1 MDLYKV
7 KTLQLFFTGVKK
19 HNYLKLILGDVFS
32 DHRTEKKWDEKELQN
47 KINIALFNVTYLYEY
62 K

>member
-1 MDLYKV
+1 MDFYKV

-19 HNYLKLILGDVFS
+19 HNYLKLILWDVFS
-32 DHRTEKKWDEKELQN
+32 DHRTEKKRDEELQK